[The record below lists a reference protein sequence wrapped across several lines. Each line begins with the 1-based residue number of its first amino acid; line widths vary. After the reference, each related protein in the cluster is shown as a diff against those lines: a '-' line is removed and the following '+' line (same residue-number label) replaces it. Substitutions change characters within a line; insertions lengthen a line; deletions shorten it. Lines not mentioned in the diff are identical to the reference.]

1 VTWAVKLLRDT
12 WLIFAHEIRLIRR
25 YPGVLL
31 FSLGQPLA
39 YLFFFAPFLRVALRP
54 DGVTSYAAAY
64 RLYIPGLYV
73 AMGLF
78 GGLASGYGLLS
89 ALRAGIIDRCRVT
102 PVSRAALLIGR
113 GLLHVVM
120 VITQAAVITVAALP
134 FGLTVRPDGL
144 IFSYFILAT
153 MVLFSATISYDIAL
167 MLRSEQG
174 LGTAIGTVAQP
185 VSLLAGV
192 LIPLALAPLWIRDVA
207 LANPFAW
214 GANGMRALF
223 AGKLTSN
230 VVWESA
236 LIMVVLTVAIV
247 AWSTRLVDREA

>member
-1 VTWAVKLLRDT
+1 MKLIRNA
-12 WLIFAHEIRLIRR
+12 WLIFGHEIALIRR

-39 YLFFFAPFLRVALRP
+39 YLFFFAPFLKVALAA

-64 RLYIPGLYV
+64 RLYIPGLFV

-78 GGLASGYGLLS
+78 GGLASGYGLLA
-89 ALRAGIIDRCRVT
+89 ALRSGIIDRCRVT
-102 PVSRAALLIGR
+102 PMSRPALLIGR
-113 GLLHVVM
+113 ALVHVVM
-120 VITQAAVITVAALP
+120 VLMQATVIILAALP
-134 FGLTVRPDGL
+134 LGLRIRPVDL
-144 IFSYFILAT
+144 IFSYALLGT
-153 MVLFSATISYDIAL
+153 MVLFSSIISYDIAL
-167 MLRSEQG
+167 ILRNEQS

-192 LIPLALAPLWIRDVA
+192 LIPLTLAPLWIRDLA
-207 LANPFAW
+207 FANPFAW
-214 GANGMRALF
+214 AAKGMRAGF
-223 AGKLTSN
+223 AGKLGSQ

-247 AWSTRLVDREA
+247 AWSSRLIDREAAL